1 MASSFNLSTFLNE
14 YESYNKKAY
23 TVAEAAQEAM
33 EMREINKAE
42 EAIKQAPFG
51 VLTIKEKLREL
62 GLGERVEEQL
72 KQTAA
77 GMFTGIVKPFLQYL
91 EDNEKVF
98 DEALYKYEMNSYGK
112 QLFFSK
118 QALVDDIKSRADA
131 GKFIMNM

>member
-14 YESYNKKAY
+14 YESYNKAY

-72 KQTAA
+72 KQMRMVSQSMKMVTH
-77 GMFTGIVKPFLQYL
+77 
-91 EDNEKVF
+91 
-98 DEALYKYEMNSYGK
+98 LY
-112 QLFFSK
+112 
-118 QALVDDIKSRADA
+118 
-131 GKFIMNM
+131 